1 MNTYAYPTGVLAL
14 LQGPNSTFIHVENYK
29 TETEEKKKISEWQL
43 KGFNSSGCFSSSLT
57 ANVNMN
63 SKHLADFTV

>member
-29 TETEEKKKISEWQL
+29 TETEEKKKISE
-43 KGFNSSGCFSSSLT
+43 
-57 ANVNMN
+57 
-63 SKHLADFTV
+63 